1 MKYNVLT
8 WEYWNKII
16 VIVVKVAAIVMNGQR
31 FLGLDTHSATY
42 MKWIPNVLP
51 TGIVIAIIIIDFFA
65 FSLVFMS

>member
-1 MKYNVLT
+1 
-8 WEYWNKII
+8 
-16 VIVVKVAAIVMNGQR
+16 MNGQR

-42 MKWIPNVLP
+42 MKLIPNVLP